1 MLGIANQIL
10 NDLINLS
17 PLLQFILLLIGL
29 IYGKKQ
35 LDESLNFRRLHA
47 VLEMFDEI
55 GTARLRRIRAWLYE
69 SFPKGIADINDIS
82 DNDIEKIKEICV
94 AYDRIAF
101 LSNAGLLPFKELVKF
116 QGKEIVKIWNIVK
129 PVILHIR
136 KNQDRSDYCHDLEFF
151 ANKLTQKKE
160 AIYYA

>member
-55 GTARLRRIRAWLYE
+55 GTARLRRIRTCYTNH
-69 SFPKGIADINDIS
+69 S
-82 DNDIEKIKEICV
+82 
-94 AYDRIAF
+94 
-101 LSNAGLLPFKELVKF
+101 
-116 QGKEIVKIWNIVK
+116 
-129 PVILHIR
+129 
-136 KNQDRSDYCHDLEFF
+136 
-151 ANKLTQKKE
+151 QK
-160 AIYYA
+160 A

>member
-1 MLGIANQIL
+1 MIDISNQIL
-10 NDLINLS
+10 NYLIKLS

-55 GTARLRRIRAWLYE
+55 GTARLRRIRTWLYE
-69 SFPKGIADINDIS
+69 SFPKDIPDINNIPN
-82 DNDIEKIKEICV
+82 NDIEKIKEICV

-101 LSNAGLLPFKELVKF
+101 LSNSGLLPFKELVKF
-116 QGKEIVKIWNIVK
+116 QGKEIIKIWNIVK
-129 PVILHIR
+129 PVIFHIR
-136 KNQDRSDYCHDLEFF
+136 KNKDRQDYCHDLESF
-151 ANKLTQKKE
+151 ANKLKH
-160 AIYYA
+160 Y

>member
-1 MLGIANQIL
+1 MLGMANQIL
-10 NDLINLS
+10 NDLIKLS

-55 GTARLRRIRAWLYE
+55 GTDQLRKIRAWLYK
-69 SFPKGIADINDIS
+69 SFPNNIADIKDIA
-82 DNDIEKIKEICV
+82 DEDIEKIKEICV

-116 QGKEIVKIWNIVK
+116 QGKEIIKIWKIVK
-129 PVILHIR
+129 PVILDIR
-136 KNQDRSDYCHDLEFF
+136 KNQDRPDYCHDLEFF
-151 ANKLTQKKE
+151 ANKLTQKK
-160 AIYYA
+160 